1 MAGIALVVMVMVA
14 GLPESI
20 ERQKEQKGSQEQTN
34 ERDTADDR
42 TANEQGELGPAAD
55 INITDLT

>member
-1 MAGIALVVMVMVA
+1 MAGIILVVMVMVA

-20 ERQKEQKGSQEQTN
+20 ERQKEQQESQEERTN

-42 TANEQGELGPAAD
+42 T
-55 INITDLT
+55 TDQQNLTGTKHKDGQ